1 MSAWIV
7 YSKDGLAKCEA
18 RKIEYNG
25 EFMGACSVGLNISS
39 PSPIGFEIGDW
50 VEYRGE
56 RFELNYDPSVVKESS
71 SDTYGEGFVYENVVF
86 NSLSDELT
94 RCDFL
99 DVVPNDN
106 QMHYTSLPTFS
117 FYANDITKLA
127 ERIQANLDRV
137 YTGNK
142 KWTVSVHPEYINAK
156 DANISANN
164 ITCWDALALVKSQF
178 DANFIVRG
186 RKITIGTSGIAVGNL
201 FTYGKGNGLYKIER
215 NAESNQKIIT
225 RLRAYGSTKNLP
237 NGYYRNIEG
246 GNVPNNMA
254 VQHLML
260 PSFPTETL
268 DPYLDSDNIND
279 LGVREGTVFFDG
291 SGDLPE
297 IYPTMEGMTAE
308 DLKSAGIQVNST
320 GALDVVVS
328 AEQIEDDGVIPEE
341 GEIQGTFTITLKDI
355 GFDIN
360 NHLSTTGSATIA
372 MKDGMCGGREFE
384 IVECKKDGSN
394 YILTCNR
401 AEDSGLGLAFPY
413 KDYQIKSGDKFVLLN
428 IEMPDV
434 YIKAASQRL
443 LTASKEYLA
452 KNDYVRYSYTPS
464 VDNIYMAR
472 QHDEAKSF
480 GLPSIHDAIKEGDFI
495 LFEDDD
501 LHVSGSITID
511 SLSITEYADESI
523 IPEYEITLKE
533 EKTVGTLDKIQNQIS
548 SILSVGTGGGVNIEQ
563 IKSILATLGAR
574 MFLSKQKDDATPFSL
589 EVGRNLTVGE
599 QILSHDFA
607 MGEFG
612 NGFILKYDKQT
623 GQSYFEVDRMLVRK
637 MAYFVELV
645 IKQLSHV
652 GGQLVLSPA
661 SMRCSR
667 VEEYEEFYRCYFES
681 ERDGKTINNEFR
693 VNDQARAQSFN
704 IKEGV
709 SHDVSNQYY
718 WRLVVG
724 TGDDYID
731 LSKIDCDEGS
741 LPPLAGDDIVQLGN
755 RIDPERQNAIILSTI
770 GEDAPSFKQYEGIQ
784 YYTFAGKEVTVIS
797 PKGNV
802 ITGDFLSKSGKELL
816 SYIDDLGA
824 RLDTVQYQTDK
835 SYDIWFY
842 PYVPTLDN
850 YPASEWID
858 DAGRRE
864 HVQDIFYNED
874 SGRAY
879 RFLEPSVG
887 VFEWVEITD
896 HETVKAL
903 EKASKAQETA
913 DSKIRNFVAQPVP
926 PYDKGDRWS
935 NASYGDLY
943 VNDDLVCIVSRGE
956 GESFAISDWKLS
968 SEVGTKKFTSEIKR
982 LDDEILLRVTSKDV
996 DGKISE
1002 AGVQIKSDVAAL
1014 YATKTTVDSING
1026 RVTTA
1031 EAQISV
1037 NATNIES
1044 KVSKNG
1050 VISSINQSSESVT
1063 INANKINLNGVVTFS
1078 MLSGDMQ
1085 NTINA
1090 KANASSLGSL
1100 AYQNSVGKAMLDSTI
1115 ISGGYINTSLIDVN
1129 TLVAKKVVTNGDS
1142 FGVITTMADGEILMK
1157 TASSVNLLRIYS
1169 NGSSSHIGL
1178 TDDSSNSILLNPGGS
1193 SFSFSNG
1200 KYLSLNPTN
1209 GIEFSGGMGIKRFAI
1224 SSIMTSLSADGDLCI
1239 IGGNYTMPNASFLKG
1254 RVMWVYATREVTLTG
1269 SFMNSNGSSASSIS
1283 CHGMNFFISNGSNWY
1298 RGYCQ

>member
-1 MSAWIV
+1 MEKKRLTKYVWYGTDVDINGNPV
-7 YSKDGLAKCEA
+7 LPDVVSKDNHLE
-18 RKIEYNG
+18 
-25 EFMGACSVGLNISS
+25 GLNA
-39 PSPIGFEIGDW
+39 
-50 VEYRGE
+50 GE
-56 RFELNYDPSVVKESS
+56 LFIHLGK
-71 SDTYGEGFVYENVVF
+71 
-86 NSLSDELT
+86 
-94 RCDFL
+94 
-99 DVVPNDN
+99 
-106 QMHYTSLPTFS
+106 
-117 FYANDITKLA
+117 ITTL
-127 ERIQANLDRV
+127 
-137 YTGNK
+137 
-142 KWTVSVHPEYINAK
+142 WTVSS
-156 DANISANN
+156 D
-164 ITCWDALALVKSQF
+164 
-178 DANFIVRG
+178 
-186 RKITIGTSGIAVGNL
+186 
-201 FTYGKGNGLYKIER
+201 GK
-215 NAESNQKIIT
+215 
-225 RLRAYGSTKNLP
+225 
-237 NGYYRNIEG
+237 
-246 GNVPNNMA
+246 V
-254 VQHLML
+254 VQ
-260 PSFPTETL
+260 
-268 DPYLDSDNIND
+268 
-279 LGVREGTVFFDG
+279 
-291 SGDLPE
+291 
-297 IYPTMEGMTAE
+297 
-308 DLKSAGIQVNST
+308 
-320 GALDVVVS
+320 
-328 AEQIEDDGVIPEE
+328 
-341 GEIQGTFTITLKDI
+341 
-355 GFDIN
+355 
-360 NHLSTTGSATIA
+360 
-372 MKDGMCGGREFE
+372 
-384 IVECKKDGSN
+384 
-394 YILTCNR
+394 
-401 AEDSGLGLAFPY
+401 
-413 KDYQIKSGDKFVLLN
+413 
-428 IEMPDV
+428 
-434 YIKAASQRL
+434 
-443 LTASKEYLA
+443 
-452 KNDYVRYSYTPS
+452 
-464 VDNIYMAR
+464 
-472 QHDEAKSF
+472 
-480 GLPSIHDAIKEGDFI
+480 
-495 LFEDDD
+495 
-501 LHVSGSITID
+501 VSGVDID
-511 SLSITEYADESI
+511 E
-523 IPEYEITLKE
+523 
-533 EKTVGTLDKIQNQIS
+533 
-548 SILSVGTGGGVNIEQ
+548 
-563 IKSILATLGAR
+563 
-574 MFLSKQKDDATPFSL
+574 LSKYFLRKDKDDKTPFSL

-637 MAYFVELV
+637 VAYFVELV

-709 SHDVSNQYY
+709 SHNVSNQYY

-724 TGDDYID
+724 TGEDYID

-755 RIDPERQNAIILSTI
+755 RTDPERQNAIILSTI

-842 PYVPTLDN
+842 PYVPSLDN

-896 HETVKAL
+896 HETIKAL

-926 PYDKGDRWS
+926 PYEVGDRWS

-1002 AGVQIKSDVAAL
+1002 AGVQIKADIATL
-1014 YATKTTVDSING
+1014 YATKATVDSING

-1090 KANASSLGSL
+1090 KVNANSLGSL

-1129 TLVAKKVVTNGDS
+1129 TLVAKKVVTNGDTY
-1142 FGVITTMADGEILMK
+1142 GVITTVADGAITMQ
-1157 TASSVNLLRIYS
+1157 TSSSVQLMRLSSS
-1169 NGSSSHIGL
+1169 NGSAIL
-1178 TDDSSNSILLNPGGS
+1178 QLNDSSSDYVILAPGS
-1193 SFSFSNG
+1193 SSFNFSNG
-1200 KYLSLNPTN
+1200 KKLLLNSAN
-1209 GIEFSGGMGIKRFAI
+1209 GIELRGGMGIAYFTLSRISTSGFNSSCDFSILPNGGTWTLPSAKSNEGRMFWVYPKRSATLKDNEAVIYKSDGETGNTVTI
-1224 SSIMTSLSADGDLCI
+1224 SGM
-1239 IGGNYTMPNASFLKG
+1239 SFL
-1254 RVMWVYATREVTLTG
+1254 
-1269 SFMNSNGSSASSIS
+1269 IS
-1283 CHGMNFFISNGSNWY
+1283 DGSNWY
-1298 RGYCQ
+1298 QGSCS